1 MSVSASATPSVR
13 LRDRYLRV
21 EFGAGLPRWADY
33 HYLWLRHFCPCCRH
47 PETAERT
54 LCASTL
60 PPETAPLGAAV
71 QGEEL
76 VVEWKESGGSH
87 VSRYPLPW
95 LREHAYA
102 PERQEVP
109 PPASEV
115 ERIELDFRALGEGFA
130 GPCLERLV
138 ADGAVVVRGAGDDSE
153 ALIDGFEAEGLVV
166 IPTHFGRIEDLR
178 TDNTTNLNTDQLGYT
193 DAAVDLHTDQPFIE
207 QPPRFQLL
215 HCLRPA
221 ARGGENAVAD
231 GIQAARIL
239 RSCDAPAFELLTT
252 VPVRFDRQQQ
262 GFQSLQV
269 RPIVTL
275 RDGEP
280 NQVRASYFTYGPHRI
295 PFDTLE
301 AWYRAYARWV
311 ALLEQHAVRFR
322 LETGDFLLYDNHRM
336 LHARTGFEG
345 ARWLRGVYFD
355 ARSG

>member
-1 MSVSASATPSVR
+1 VSAVPSARPDVH
-13 LRDRYLRV
+13 LRDRHLRV
-21 EFGAGLPRWADY
+21 EFGGGAPRWADY
-33 HYLWLRHFCPCCRH
+33 HYLWLRHFCRCCRH
-47 PETAERT
+47 PETGERT

-60 PPETAPLGAAV
+60 PPEMAPLGAAV

-87 VSRYPLPW
+87 VSRYSLRW

-102 PERQEVP
+102 PEREEVS
-109 PPASEV
+109 PPANGV
-115 ERIELDFRALGEGFA
+115 EEIELDFPALGGGFA
-130 GPCLERLV
+130 SSCLKRV
-138 ADGAVVVRGAGDDSE
+138 ATDGAVVVRGAGDDTE
-153 ALIDGFEAEGLVV
+153 ALIGGFEAEGLAV

-178 TDNTTNLNTDQLGYT
+178 TDNTTNQNTDQLGYT

-231 GIQAARIL
+231 GLQAARLL
-239 RSCDAPAFELLTT
+239 RSLDAPAFGLLTT

-262 GFQSLQV
+262 EFQSLQL
-269 RPIVTL
+269 RPILTL

-280 NQVRASYFTYGPHRI
+280 QQVRASYFTYGPHRI

-311 ALLEQHAVRFR
+311 ALLEEHAVRFR
-322 LETGDFLLYDNHRM
+322 LGAGDFLLYDNHRM

-345 ARWLRGVYFD
+345 ARWVRGVYFD